1 MMFIAICNE
10 SHKQTDRYTTNPHKH
25 IQRELDLARRQA
37 EKERLARRLA
47 EQKRRE
53 MEVCVSEFACVCV
66 CVCVIVC
73 EIAHLQVLIFEN
85 N

>member
-1 MMFIAICNE
+1 M
-10 SHKQTDRYTTNPHKH
+10 SRTNRLIGNPLHKH

-53 MEVCVSEFACVCV
+53 MEVYVSEFACVCV
-66 CVCVIVC
+66 CVR
-73 EIAHLQVLIFEN
+73 EIACTFTSADF
-85 N
+85 